1 MEATTMVVVGA
12 DVHKRT
18 HTFVAVDEAGRKIG
32 EKTVR
37 AITAGHAEVVMWA
50 RERFG
55 AQVVWAI
62 EDCRHLSARLERDL
76 LGLGQSVVRVPPKL
90 MAQTRASARTRGKS
104 DPIDALAVA
113 RGFLREPDLPVAS
126 HDEVSRELK
135 LLVDRRE
142 VLVAQRT
149 ATINRL
155 LWRVHELDP
164 ERAPKPRSLD
174 LAKHRGLL
182 GEWLDTVDGLVAE
195 LARDELA
202 DITRLTETI
211 NALAKRIGERVN
223 QIAPVLL
230 AMPGCGHLTAAKL
243 VGETAGVARFKNEA
257 AFARHAGVAPVPV
270 WSGNTAGRVR
280 MTRSGNR
287 QLNAALHRIAVT
299 QIRLDGLGQAYYRH
313 RLNIGDS
320 TPEALRCLK
329 RRLARV
335 VFGHLHTDEQNR
347 LQPCQPAAA

>member
-1 MEATTMVVVGA
+1 MVVVGA

-18 HTFVAVDEAGRKIG
+18 HTFVAVDEVGRKLG
-32 EKTVR
+32 EKVVAATSC
-37 AITAGHAEVVMWA
+37 GHAEAVMWV

-55 AQVVWAI
+55 AEVVWAI

-76 LGLGQSVVRVPPKL
+76 LTAGQQVVRVPTKL
-90 MAQTRASARTRGKS
+90 MAQARSSARTRGKS
-104 DPIDALAVA
+104 DPIDALVA
-113 RGFLREPDLPVAS
+113 RGFLREPDLPIAS

-155 LWRVHELDP
+155 LWRVRALDP
-164 ERAPKPRSLD
+164 DHTPKARSLD
-174 LAKHRGLL
+174 LAKHRRIL
-182 GEWLDTVDGLVAE
+182 GDWLVTVPGLVAE

-202 DITRLTETI
+202 DITRLTEAI
-211 NALAKRIGERVN
+211 NALAKRIGERIRAV
-223 QIAPVLL
+223 APKLL
-230 AMPGCGHLTAAKL
+230 SLPGCGELTAAKL
-243 VGETAGVARFKNEA
+243 VGEAAGVTRFKSEA
-257 AFARHAGVAPVPV
+257 AFARHAGVAPIPV

-299 QIRLDGLGQAYYRH
+299 QIRLDGLGRAYYRH
-313 RLNIGDS
+313 RLA
-320 TPEALRCLK
+320 T
-329 RRLARV
+329 
-335 VFGHLHTDEQNR
+335 
-347 LQPCQPAAA
+347 

>member
-1 MEATTMVVVGA
+1 MVVVGA

-18 HTFVAVDEAGRKIG
+18 HTFVAVDEVGRKLA
-32 EKTVR
+32 EKVVAATDS
-37 AITAGHAEVVMWA
+37 GHAEAVMWA

-55 AQVVWAI
+55 PAVVWAI

-76 LGLGQSVVRVPPKL
+76 LTAGQQVVRVPPKL

-149 ATINRL
+149 STINRL

-164 ERAPKPRSLD
+164 AHAPKGRSLD
-174 LAKHRGLL
+174 LSKHRRLL
-182 GEWLDTVDGLVAE
+182 GDWLATQAGLVAE

-202 DITRLTETI
+202 DITRLTEAV
-211 NALAKRIGERVN
+211 NALAKRIGERIRTV
-223 QIAPVLL
+223 APRLL
-230 AMPGCGHLTAAKL
+230 AMPGCGELTAAKL
-243 VGETAGVARFKNEA
+243 VGEAAGVTRFKSEA
-257 AFARHAGVAPVPV
+257 AFARHAGVAPIPV

-299 QIRLDGLGQAYYRH
+299 QIRIEGLGQTYYRH
-313 RLNIGDS
+313 RLHTGDS
-320 TPEALRCLK
+320 TTEALRCLK

-335 VFGHLHTDEQNR
+335 VFGHRHTDHQTR
-347 LQPCQPAAA
+347 HQHCQPAAA